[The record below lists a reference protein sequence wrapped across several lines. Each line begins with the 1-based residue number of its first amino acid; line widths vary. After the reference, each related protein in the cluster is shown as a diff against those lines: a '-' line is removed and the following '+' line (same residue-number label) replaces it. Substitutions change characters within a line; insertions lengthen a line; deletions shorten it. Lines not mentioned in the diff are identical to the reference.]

1 VRGAGRFGDLR
12 EWWFRYLFRND
23 SIVGLARRLHPDVFY
38 CAARCYYNDV
48 PRDVPRHSFMR
59 LSSAKSARAI
69 FAVRLIGARRKN
81 QMRSRYQPPKAS
93 GATSNPEFPS
103 LRFFILYFLTLRIG
117 RQGCPRAITMR
128 PIPEHL

>member
-1 VRGAGRFGDLR
+1 V
-12 EWWFRYLFRND
+12 
-23 SIVGLARRLHPDVFY
+23 SITGSMIERTFTVTFVAPPGSGSKNTTPTRKLSETACHAMRRSGTRMMILTSLVT
-38 CAARCYYNDV
+38 
-48 PRDVPRHSFMR
+48 
-59 LSSAKSARAI
+59 SSPLMIEVHEKVDWGQTKEPNA
-69 FAVRLIGARRKN
+69 
-81 QMRSRYQPPKAS
+81 SRYQPPKAS

>member
-1 VRGAGRFGDLR
+1 M
-12 EWWFRYLFRND
+12 
-23 SIVGLARRLHPDVFY
+23 SITGSMIERTFTVTFVAPPGSGSKNTTPTRKLSETACHAMRRSGTRMMILTSLVT
-38 CAARCYYNDV
+38 
-48 PRDVPRHSFMR
+48 
-59 LSSAKSARAI
+59 SSPLMIEVHEK
-69 FAVRLIGARRKN
+69 IGARRKN

>member
-1 VRGAGRFGDLR
+1 V
-12 EWWFRYLFRND
+12 
-23 SIVGLARRLHPDVFY
+23 SITGSMIERTFTVTFVAPPGSGSKNTTPTRKLSETACHAMRRSGTRMMILTSLVT
-38 CAARCYYNDV
+38 
-48 PRDVPRHSFMR
+48 
-59 LSSAKSARAI
+59 SSPLMIEVHEK
-69 FAVRLIGARRKN
+69 IGVRRKN

>member
-1 VRGAGRFGDLR
+1 MMILTSLVT
-12 EWWFRYLFRND
+12 
-23 SIVGLARRLHPDVFY
+23 
-38 CAARCYYNDV
+38 
-48 PRDVPRHSFMR
+48 
-59 LSSAKSARAI
+59 SSPLMIEVHEKVDWGQTKEPNA
-69 FAVRLIGARRKN
+69 
-81 QMRSRYQPPKAS
+81 SRYQPPKAS